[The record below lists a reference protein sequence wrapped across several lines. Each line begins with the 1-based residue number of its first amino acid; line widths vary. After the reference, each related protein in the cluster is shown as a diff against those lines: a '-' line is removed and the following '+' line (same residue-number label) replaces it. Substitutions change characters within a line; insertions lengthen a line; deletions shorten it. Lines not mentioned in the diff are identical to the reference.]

1 MKRYNLQALGN
12 VETFLEKI
20 PRKKKSLVVNSII
33 SNALKSNKINEILIA
48 FFTDKEIKEL
58 FGDGK
63 NKTESVK
70 KEKLASDKKEKNDT
84 TRNNNEED
92 STFKVEI

>member
-20 PRKKKSLVVNSII
+20 PRKKKSLVVNLII
-33 SNALKSNKINEILIA
+33 SNALKSNKINEVLTA
-48 FFTDKEIKEL
+48 FFTDEEIKEL
-58 FGDGK
+58 FGDK
-63 NKTESVK
+63 SNKKESVK
-70 KEKLASDKKEKNDT
+70 KGKSISSQEEKNSPT
-84 TRNNNEED
+84 ENKEED